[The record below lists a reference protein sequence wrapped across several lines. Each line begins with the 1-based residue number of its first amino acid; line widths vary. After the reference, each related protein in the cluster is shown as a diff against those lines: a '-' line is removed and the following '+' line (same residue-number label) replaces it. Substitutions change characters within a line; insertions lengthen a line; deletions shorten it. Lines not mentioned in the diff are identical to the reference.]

1 MAKHEIV
8 IHENTGA
15 TKESAP
21 FLGGYVTKNTIDLV
35 ALCKTAAELTGQP
48 ELKLQNL
55 IENDIDAFIALERQG
70 ACRIHVDGG
79 YVELRILGS
88 FEAGDSAWDPMRNT
102 LVVAFTPDDE
112 VKTHLVN
119 EIPKIVTDETST
131 KVRVDNVFDVEI
143 PKPTE
148 LIHGRHEFT
157 VQGINLS
164 MSDVGA
170 KVELVNGMGVRFA
183 CTVVR
188 QVNRQNVICKSDALL
203 EPGNYKCYVF
213 SRGGDPEGQLQ
224 GDYRNVK
231 YMAVGDEPTVTDVSA
246 EGHTNEIVSGMAF
259 AANGTGL
266 DQFGTA
272 DTVKV
277 KWTQESVAKEA
288 TITPASVT
296 ATKMSF
302 SFPAALQSVPMNTE
316 LTFEITFGESVK
328 SKATTL
334 VGI

>member
-170 KVELVNGMGVRFA
+170 KVELVNGMGVRFT

-231 YMAVGDEPTVTDVSA
+231 YLKVIDVPTITKIATPGKDGIVKGEAFDI
-246 EGHTNEIVSGMAF
+246 EGTNLRY
-259 AANGTGL
+259 NTG
-266 DQFGTA
+266 

-277 KWTQESVAKEA
+277 KWT
-288 TITPASVT
+288 TGTPGEQLLAPTTVT

-302 SFPAALQSVPMNTE
+302 AAVSGFDALPDNTE
-316 LTFEITFGESVK
+316 LTFEVTIDETCVSA
-328 SKATTL
+328 STI
-334 VGI
+334 VGA